1 VPDSLSGR
9 RACGPGAAA
18 ARGLGS
24 ARVCRLA
31 ALLWLLGAAL
41 APALA
46 EPRDERNREA
56 FPKAA
61 GEATEDEAALVRY
74 EVSFTGVEDA
84 ALLEV
89 LRGSSQLLQ
98 LIGRPPASLNA
109 VERRAQGDLERLSTA
124 LRSEG
129 YYASSVDYLLDSNV
143 SPVRI
148 EITVASGPLYHLT
161 DYDIVYQGTVPEE
174 PPELAAFDI
183 VLGMPARAP
192 PLQASQDRLLDRLA
206 QRGHPFAEVID
217 REVLVFAEDSSMTV
231 TLTLDAGPR
240 AHFGPVRV
248 KGLEKVEE
256 DYVRRLIPWQEGD
269 RYDRRK
275 VEEARRALSETR
287 LFAGVAVK
295 PAKRAEADGS
305 LPMTLA
311 LSEAA
316 HRSLGFGANYSTDV
330 GIGGEVFW
338 EHRNLFGEGEGL
350 RAELIGSEIEQSA
363 NLGLRKPNFLRLRQ
377 ALLADFTVA
386 RRDTDAFEERSVAA
400 FAGMEAPLG
409 EHWLVS
415 GGGSAEYLDLE
426 DNDDDDDTERL
437 VLFGV
442 PLTAVRDD
450 RDDFLNPT
458 RGTRLALAVT
468 PYAGTGDS
476 TPTFV
481 ASTLGGSAYYAMDSE
496 GRYVLAGR
504 AKLGSLVG
512 EATDDVP
519 ANKRFYVG
527 GGGSVRGY
535 EFQSI
540 GPRDDDDDPL
550 GGRSLIEV
558 GAEVRLQLT
567 DTIGVVPFVDGGTV
581 YDASYPDFD
590 ETFRWAAGLGLRY
603 FTGFGPVRV
612 DFAIPVNKRDDDD
625 SFQFYIFQFYISF
638 GQAF

>member
-129 YYASSVDYLLDSNV
+129 YYLLDSNV

-256 DYVRRLIPWQEGD
+256 DYVRRLTTGE
-269 RYDRRK
+269 RSRRPA
-275 VEEARRALSETR
+275 ARCR
-287 LFAGVAVK
+287 K
-295 PAKRAEADGS
+295 PAFSPGS
-305 LPMTLA
+305 P
-311 LSEAA
+311 
-316 HRSLGFGANYSTDV
+316 
-330 GIGGEVFW
+330 
-338 EHRNLFGEGEGL
+338 
-350 RAELIGSEIEQSA
+350 
-363 NLGLRKPNFLRLRQ
+363 
-377 ALLADFTVA
+377 
-386 RRDTDAFEERSVAA
+386 
-400 FAGMEAPLG
+400 
-409 EHWLVS
+409 
-415 GGGSAEYLDLE
+415 
-426 DNDDDDDTERL
+426 
-437 VLFGV
+437 
-442 PLTAVRDD
+442 
-450 RDDFLNPT
+450 
-458 RGTRLALAVT
+458 
-468 PYAGTGDS
+468 
-476 TPTFV
+476 
-481 ASTLGGSAYYAMDSE
+481 
-496 GRYVLAGR
+496 
-504 AKLGSLVG
+504 
-512 EATDDVP
+512 
-519 ANKRFYVG
+519 
-527 GGGSVRGY
+527 
-535 EFQSI
+535 
-540 GPRDDDDDPL
+540 
-550 GGRSLIEV
+550 
-558 GAEVRLQLT
+558 
-567 DTIGVVPFVDGGTV
+567 
-581 YDASYPDFD
+581 
-590 ETFRWAAGLGLRY
+590 
-603 FTGFGPVRV
+603 
-612 DFAIPVNKRDDDD
+612 
-625 SFQFYIFQFYISF
+625 
-638 GQAF
+638 

>member
-9 RACGPGAAA
+9 RACGPG
-18 ARGLGS
+18 S
-24 ARVCRLA
+24 ASLFGLA
-31 ALLWLLGAAL
+31 ALLWLLGATL
-41 APALA
+41 APVVA
-46 EPRDERNREA
+46 EPRDDRGQGAVPDAAEEA
-56 FPKAA
+56 A
-61 GEATEDEAALVRY
+61 EDEAALVRY
-74 EVSFTGVEDA
+74 EVSFTGPEDA

-148 EITVASGPLYHLT
+148 EFTVASGPLYHLSE
-161 DYDIVYQGTVPEE
+161 YDIVYRGTMPEE

-183 VLGMPARAP
+183 VPGMPARAP
-192 PLQASQDRLLDRLA
+192 AVQASQEKLLDRLA

-217 REVLVFAEDSSMTV
+217 RKVLVFNEDSSMTV

-275 VEEARRALSETR
+275 VEEARRALSETG
-287 LFAGVAVK
+287 LFDGVAVK
-295 PAKRAEADGS
+295 PAKRAEADGT

-338 EHRNLFGEGEGL
+338 EHRNLLGEGEDL
-350 RAELIGSEIEQSA
+350 RAELVGSLIEQSA
-363 NLGLRKPNFLRLRQ
+363 ILGFRKPDFLRRRQ
-377 ALLADFTVA
+377 ALLANTTVA
-386 RRDTDAFEERSVAA
+386 RRETDAFDERSVGA

-415 GGGSAEYLDLE
+415 AGGSVEYLWLRDEEGTQTLG
-426 DNDDDDDTERL
+426 
-437 VLFGV
+437 LFGA
-442 PLTAVRDD
+442 PLTAVRDN
-450 RDDFLNPT
+450 RDDLLNPT
-458 RGTRLALAVT
+458 RGTRLGITVT
-468 PYAGTGDS
+468 PYAGAGDS
-476 TPTFV
+476 NPLFV
-481 ASTLGGSAYYAMDSE
+481 ASTLGGSAYYAIDSDA
-496 GRYVLAGR
+496 RYVLAGR
-504 AKLGSLVG
+504 AKVGSLVG
-512 EATDDVP
+512 EKTEDVP

-540 GPRDDDDDPL
+540 GPLDNDDDPL

-558 GAEVRLQLT
+558 GAEIRLRLT
-567 DTIGVVPFVDGGTV
+567 ETIGVVPFVDGGTV
-581 YDASYPDFD
+581 YDASYPDFE

-603 FTGFGPVRV
+603 HTGFGPVRLDV
-612 DFAIPVNKRDDDD
+612 AIPLNKRKDVDDD
-625 SFQFYIFQFYISF
+625 FEFYISF